1 MKKFLSAF
9 VAVLFIV
16 NLSASA
22 YASVLGSSKVTG
34 YSVGIGKGTT
44 FTSGVFYSDQSGV
57 GKQTENYITYTPNA
71 AVTPIIT
78 NGEYLFGAKTIS
90 NEVERLSN
98 KGVNLVGG
106 INADFFSLQTGVPMS
121 NLVVDGEIITK
132 DAQGQDSLGIMED
145 GTAFMSYVQLFS
157 VLIRESGEETLI
169 HNINKY
175 RQPYAIYMMTDKFSE
190 TTKNETEGIDVV
202 LGSVNGKM
210 RLGEVLEAV
219 VETVEETKGEREI
232 PKGKI
237 VLTVD
242 KNAPEEYVNAISSLE
257 VGEKVK
263 ISFGVQGD
271 DRWKD
276 IYLGMGAVGG
286 KLITKGEINP
296 NLENGAAPRTALGIK
311 EDGTI
316 ILYTIDG
323 RQTGHSYGVK
333 LKTLAERMK
342 ELGCVEA
349 INLDG
354 GGSTS
359 IVSLL
364 PGDKVASLKNSPS
377 DGRERKVST
386 FFFLE
391 NNQDPTGKAGTL
403 VFYPFNCYMLYGA
416 TASFELKMTDTA
428 FYPMELPE
436 KPVLSVET
444 EGAKST
450 LSQDGVFEARDEG
463 AIRIKAEC
471 DGAVARM
478 DVNVLKTP
486 TDIKLKNEKGEYID
500 KIKIEPGKELK
511 LYAEAYG
518 GYNVLIGT
526 NELFKWET
534 EGDIGTIS
542 DSGVFVSK
550 EHIIRDGKIIV
561 SAGEKKVSVPVS
573 VSYKPDAKDKKNY
586 PQISAEITDDVYFA
600 QLSNEYDIPVLK
612 DKISLYADG
621 EKIAFDYNEEKG
633 EIKAEIP
640 LDANKI
646 TLYVTN
652 KFDFTACC
660 TKDIEEYMGLCVFSD
675 TEGHWAEEILSY
687 MYENDIISGENTKE
701 GLIFRPQK
709 EMTRAEFSVMMCN
722 YIGINGE
729 EFEDVNLP
737 FADSEEIPK
746 WALGSIKALYEKGI
760 LSGKTMPDGSISS
773 AFSDKLTRAE
783 AATIISRTLPKG
795 FYKEKVSVSD
805 SGDIPKWAEE
815 GIETLVSIG
824 AMKGYTDGT
833 IKPLGYLT
841 KAEAA
846 KLIYSIM

>member
-9 VAVLFIV
+9 VAVLFAA
-16 NLSASA
+16 NLSVSA

-44 FTSGVFYSDQSGV
+44 FTSNVFYSDQNGV
-57 GKQTENYITYTPNA
+57 GKQTENYITYMPNA

-78 NGEYLFGAKTIS
+78 NGKYLFGGKTIS
-90 NEVERLSN
+90 SEVERLS
-98 KGVNLVGG
+98 KEDINLVGG
-106 INADFFSLQTGVPMS
+106 INADFFSLKTGVPMS
-121 NLVVDGEIITK
+121 NLVVNGEIITK
-132 DAQGQDSLGIMED
+132 DASGQDSLGIMED

-175 RQPYAIYMMTDKFSE
+175 RQPYAIYMMTDKFSD
-190 TTKNETEGIDVV
+190 TTKNETEGIDVI
-202 LGSVNGKM
+202 LGSVDGKM
-210 RLGEVLEAV
+210 KIGEMLEAV
-219 VETVEETKGEREI
+219 VEAVEETKGEREI

-237 VLTVD
+237 ILTVD
-242 KNAPEEYVNAISSLE
+242 KNAPEEYVNSIASLE

-271 DRWKD
+271 ERWKD

-296 NLENGAAPRTALGIK
+296 NLEDGAAPRSAIGIK
-311 EDGTI
+311 DDGTI

-333 LKTLAERMK
+333 LKTLAERMR

-377 DGRERKVST
+377 DGKERKVST

-391 NNQDPTGKAGTL
+391 NNQSPTGKAGTL

-428 FYPMELPE
+428 FYPMELPD

-444 EGAKST
+444 QGAKSV
-450 LSQDGVFEARDEG
+450 LSQNGVFEAKDEG
-463 AIRIKAEC
+463 VIRIKAESG
-471 DGAVARM
+471 GAVARM
-478 DVNVLKTP
+478 DVNILKTP
-486 TDIKLKNEKGEYID
+486 TDIKLKNEKGEYIN
-500 KIKIEPGKELK
+500 KIQIEPGKELK

-526 NELFKWET
+526 NEHFNWET

-542 DSGVFVSK
+542 ENGVFVSK
-550 EHIIRDGKIIV
+550 EHVIADGKIIV
-561 SAGEKKVSVPVS
+561 SAGEKKISVPVS
-573 VSYKPDAKDKKNY
+573 VSYKPDERDKKNY
-586 PQISAEITDDVYFA
+586 PQISAEIVNDIYYA
-600 QLSNEYDIPVLK
+600 KLSNEYDIPVLK
-612 DKISLYADG
+612 DKINLYADG
-621 EKIAFDYNEEKG
+621 EKIDFDYSGEEG
-633 EIKAEIP
+633 EVKAEIP
-640 LDANKI
+640 LGTNKI
-646 TLYVTN
+646 TIYVTN
-652 KFDFTACC
+652 KFDFTTCY
-660 TKDIEEYMGLCVFSD
+660 TKEVEEYTGLCVFYD

-687 MYENDIISGENTKE
+687 MYEKDIISGENTKE

-722 YIGINGE
+722 YLGINTE
-729 EFEDVNLP
+729 DFENVNLP
-737 FADSEEIPK
+737 FTDSEEIPK
-746 WALGSIKALYEKGI
+746 WARGSIKALYEKKI
-760 LSGKTMPDGSISS
+760 LTGKTMPDGSISS

-783 AATIISRTLPKG
+783 AATIISRTLPEG
-795 FYKEKVSVSD
+795 FYKEKVSLSD
-805 SGDIPKWAEE
+805 AGDIPKWAET